1 MSQSLV
7 VFTGKFHDDVM
18 VLEYNSCLPF
28 PHKYMHVLTIANVCS
43 AHQTTITP
51 CIVTIIF
58 SLLEIL
64 LIKIQLVLTVTL
76 PKTILSQE
84 LIMFFLSV

>member
-7 VFTGKFHDDVM
+7 CIQFHDDVT
-18 VLEYNSCLPF
+18 VLEYISCLPF
-28 PHKYMHVLTIANVCS
+28 AHKYMHVLTIANVSS

-51 CIVTIIF
+51 CIVTITF

-76 PKTILSQE
+76 PKTILS
-84 LIMFFLSV
+84 